1 LQLQPTKGGIVRCT
15 LRIDQFETTSFRAL
29 SYIWGSGGPDSI
41 RDSGLTRTIQVNDK
55 LFDIHQNLG
64 DFLEIAQQ
72 SFVKTDIWIDAIS
85 ITQTDINERNHQ
97 VRQMADNYSNA
108 SEVFA

>member
-1 LQLQPTKGGIVRCT
+1 
-15 LRIDQFETTSFRAL
+15 
-29 SYIWGSGGPDSI
+29 
-41 RDSGLTRTIQVNDK
+41 
-55 LFDIHQNLG
+55 
-64 DFLEIAQQ
+64 
-72 SFVKTDIWIDAIS
+72 VKTEIWIDAIS